1 MKYISI
7 VILREKR
14 FGRCTTYSCRKNY
27 YVEFHHFMKKKKK
40 KIDADENYK
49 TPEKLSKINGNT
61 WVLQRHCSSKV
72 GICHLRRYY
81 ACF

>member
-1 MKYISI
+1 MYYLFMQKKLLCRISSFY
-7 VILREKR
+7 E
-14 FGRCTTYSCRKNY
+14 
-27 YVEFHHFMKKKKK
+27 KKKK

-72 GICHLRRYY
+72 GICQLRLYY